1 MPGMHPHGALELL
14 LIILLATLLAVPLFR
29 RLGLSSVLGYLV
41 AGIAI
46 GPLGL
51 GLLRDDGQILALS
64 ESGVVMM
71 LFVIGLELS
80 PARLR
85 VMRREVFAAGGAQVV
100 LSALVIGI
108 GLALLGLDWRANLAI
123 ALTLAL
129 SSTAVGLQLLSERKT
144 LNTPHGRLTFA
155 VLLFQ
160 DMFAIPLLALVPML
174 ATASRLSLPTGTA
187 VPIAIVV
194 IMAVLVLGRWLL
206 RWVLRAAARSGS
218 LELSTAASLAVVA
231 GMAWLFEAIGLSLGL
246 GAFLAGV
253 LLADSEFRHELES
266 HIEPFKGLLLGL
278 FFIAVG
284 MGIDLRVALAAPV
297 LVVGAV
303 LTLLLAKGAVMLLVA
318 RATGLD
324 WRESLRIA
332 GLLGMG
338 GEFAFVVF
346 SEAARS
352 ALLSAELYARLT
364 LVVGLSMALT
374 PLLLILIERLL
385 KRHPRTEPL
394 RAFDTIG
401 DERPQVIIAGFGRM
415 GQIVARILTAQRI
428 PYTALENSAEQVDF
442 SRRFGNQIYFGDPAR
457 PEVLRA
463 AGAAEARLFVLTT
476 DDPNANLRTAR
487 LVKRLFPHLRV
498 IARARN
504 RQHAF
509 RLMDLGVEVVRETFH
524 SSLEV
529 GRRALAHLGVD
540 AQQAHE
546 RVERFRAH
554 DEALLEAQHL
564 VYDDEAALV
573 ASAQEALRDL
583 ENLFAADNTPNA
595 PAPERE

>member
-1 MPGMHPHGALELL
+1 MHPPGALELL
-14 LIILLATLLAVPLFR
+14 LIILLATLVVVPLFL

-46 GPLGL
+46 GPHGL

-85 VMRREVFAAGGAQVV
+85 VMRRAVFGAGSAQVL
-100 LSALVIGI
+100 LSALAIGV
-108 GLALLGLDWRANLAI
+108 GLSLLGLDLRSNLVI

-129 SSTAVGLQLLSERKT
+129 SSTAVGLQVLSERRT

-155 VLLFQ
+155 VLLYQ
-160 DMFAIPLLALVPML
+160 DLFAIPLLALVPML
-174 ATASRLSLPTGTA
+174 AAASQTHLQIGATI
-187 VPIAIVV
+187 PITIVL
-194 IMAVLVLGRWLL
+194 IAAVLVLGRWGLHRGL
-206 RWVLRAAARSGS
+206 SAVARSGS

-231 GMAWLFEAIGLSLGL
+231 GMAWLFERIGLSLGL

-253 LLADSEFRHELES
+253 LLADSEFRHELQS
-266 HIEPFKGLLLGL
+266 HIDPFKGLLLGL
-278 FFIAVG
+278 FFISVG
-284 MGIDLRVALAAPV
+284 MDIDLRVAMTAPMLVAASVLA
-297 LVVGAV
+297 
-303 LTLLLAKGAVMLLVA
+303 LLLGKGLVMLLVA
-318 RATGLD
+318 RVAGLD
-324 WRESLRIA
+324 WRESLRTA

-346 SEAARS
+346 SQAMNS
-352 ALLSAELYARLT
+352 GLLSAELHARLV

-374 PLLLILIERLL
+374 PLLLALIEARL
-385 KRHPRTEPL
+385 KQHPRAQPV
-394 RAFDTIG
+394 RVFDTIV
-401 DERPQVIIAGFGRM
+401 DERPQVIIAGFGRV

-428 PYTALENSAEQVDF
+428 RYTALENSPEQVDF
-442 SRRFGNQIYFGDPAR
+442 SRRFGNRIYFGNPAR

-463 AGAAEARLFVLTT
+463 AGAADARLFVLTT
-476 DDPNANLRTAR
+476 DDPDANLRTAR
-487 LVKRLFPHLRV
+487 MVKRLFPHLRV

-509 RLMDLGVEVVRETFH
+509 RLMDLGVEAVRETFH
-524 SSLEV
+524 SSLEM
-529 GRRALAHLGVD
+529 GRRALEQLGVD
-540 AQQAHE
+540 AQQARE

-554 DEALLEAQHL
+554 DEALLAAQHL

-583 ENLFAADNTPNA
+583 ENLFDADNA
-595 PAPERE
+595 PGAPKAESE